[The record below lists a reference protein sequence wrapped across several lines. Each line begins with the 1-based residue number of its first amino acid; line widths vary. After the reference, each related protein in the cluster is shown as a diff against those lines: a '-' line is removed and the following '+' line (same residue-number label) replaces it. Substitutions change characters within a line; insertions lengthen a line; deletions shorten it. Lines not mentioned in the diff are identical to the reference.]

1 MRIALALGLCLLAGA
16 ASATPRA
23 RSDAKAEA
31 PAPAPVKSAQ
41 ESYRSRLNENVV
53 TIMAGR
59 PNGTDLEIA
68 ADIAAVLDDG
78 ENLRIL
84 PMVGKGAA
92 QNVRDV
98 MFLRGVDMGI
108 TQANILRYFAKS
120 GELGSN
126 FVNQITYIAKL
137 FTEEIHIL
145 ARPDITDIKQ
155 LDGKS
160 VNFGDEGS
168 GTDITAHLIFEAFG
182 ITVQVVH
189 LGDAD
194 AILKLQSGEIA
205 AALILGA
212 KPMSGLATLK
222 DAYGLK
228 LLPIPYAK
236 DLEND
241 YYPATL
247 SHDDYPALI
256 ADGARVDTVAVCTVL
271 VAFNW
276 PQDGARYQ
284 RLSKFVDAFFGKFDQ
299 FFAPPRNPKWREVN
313 FAATLEG
320 WHRSPLAQAFID
332 RAKAAGQT
340 AAKGNFEAFLAQNAE
355 ANAAPA
361 SDADRANL
369 FRAYLEWSKGRHSN

>member
-16 ASATPRA
+16 ASATPRSK
-23 RSDAKAEA
+23 SDAKAEA

-59 PNGTDLEIA
+59 PNGTDLQIA

-78 ENLRIL
+78 ESLRIL

-98 MFLRGVDMGI
+98 MFLHGVDMGI

-155 LDGKS
+155 LDGKK

-189 LGDAD
+189 VPDAD

-212 KPMSGLATLK
+212 KPMSGLAALK
-222 DAYGLK
+222 DAHGLK

-340 AAKGNFEAFLAQNAE
+340 AARGNFEAFLAQNAE

-369 FRAYLEWSKGRHSN
+369 FRAYLEWSKGQHSN